1 MKKRTMARI
10 PDLGLEWKV
19 ILEIKKH
26 THFGDIGG
34 NLFSI
39 GGFRGG
45 AMPGIVNVNV
55 KVHLTSTSLGLVHEV
70 IRDQNR
76 SLHSI
81 ECSTAPKVG
90 KWTRIEVSQQEED
103 GRHFLAL
110 SVEGNESGREEISGP
125 DLFYFSDT
133 WIDLGTQGALCGD
146 VRRLVVLN

>member
-19 ILEIKKH
+19 ILEIKLKKH

-39 GGFRGG
+39 LEV
-45 AMPGIVNVNV
+45 MPGFVNVNV

-70 IRDQNR
+70 IRDQIR
-76 SLHSI
+76 SFHSI
-81 ECSTAPKVG
+81 DCSMVPKVG

-125 DLFYFSDT
+125 DLFYFSHT
-133 WIDLGTQGALCGD
+133 WIDSCTEGALCGD